1 MGQIKLKKLIAT
13 GSNKNTSEIV
23 FGKKLTI
30 IAGPSDTG
38 KSCIYKCI
46 DYILGAKNDDDHAPF
61 DESDG
66 YDTIQLILSS
76 SFGDISL
83 KRKQGTNITEVFC
96 ENQEIESGEYVL
108 NECKSNTKTINKL
121 MLKLLGLKENLQI
134 PKNADG
140 DPVAFTWRTL
150 KKTFLIDED
159 RADKPKSILLQ
170 QNGETTYLASLIY
183 FLTGDTLESYIRKD
197 ESEEIKKA
205 KRNAVIAYISSHK
218 NEMTKKKELMEAK
231 LKEKGI
237 DNESLE
243 SIIEQLNN
251 QILKINDEINA
262 LTSESASISANLLSL
277 QRKNQKN
284 EIVYS
289 KYGELK
295 EQYQK
300 EINRL
305 TFIVNN
311 EVSLSNQTTRK
322 CPFCDHKME
331 AKNTQSYIE
340 TARVELQNVI
350 NNLNELDETSSM
362 LKDTLDDDNDQIT
375 IYEETLEKNKKMI
388 SDVLV
393 PKRTELA
400 KILNG
405 YEEYVKI
412 KSAIDELEQSAASLE
427 SDLAKYKKGDETPS
441 LKFEAKKIL
450 YSIIGDFIKENSI
463 QMFTDVEYSNIKS
476 IDFTESKLDLIVN
489 TKKKIR
495 RGKGYKAFTNSML
508 ILLLRKYIEENAKNK
523 CGFYFLDSPLKGLS
537 VPENQ
542 DDDSENIR
550 KGFFKYLIDLKTND
564 QLIIIENTKYKE
576 LPQLELNDDVLI
588 YKFTQKENDGRYG
601 FLIDVRKA

>member
-1 MGQIKLKKLIAT
+1 M
-13 GSNKNTSEIV
+13 

-30 IAGPSDTG
+30 ITGPSDTG

-66 YDTIQLILSS
+66 YDTIQLIMST

-83 KRKQGTNITEVFC
+83 TRKQGTNITKVFC

-121 MLKLLGLKENLQI
+121 MLKLLGLKEDLQI
-134 PKNADG
+134 PKNVDG
-140 DPVAFTWRTL
+140 EPVAFTWRTL

-170 QNGETTYLASLIY
+170 QNGETAYLASLIY
-183 FLTGDTLESYIRKD
+183 FLTGDTLESYLRRD

-218 NEMTKKKELMEAK
+218 DEMTKKKEIMESK

-243 SIIEQLNN
+243 NIIEQLNN

-295 EQYQK
+295 DQYQK

-331 AKNTQSYIE
+331 PKNTQSYIE
-340 TARVELQNVI
+340 TARVELKNVI

-362 LKDTLDDDNDQIT
+362 LKDTLDDDKDQII
-375 IYEETLEKNKKMI
+375 IYEDTIEQNKKKI

-393 PKRTELA
+393 PKRAELA

-405 YEEYVKI
+405 YEEYIKI

-427 SDLAKYKKGDETPS
+427 SDLSKYQKGNEAPS

-463 QMFTDVEYSNIKS
+463 QMFTDVSYSNISS

-489 TKKKIR
+489 TKRKTR

-508 ILLLRKYIEENAKNK
+508 TLLLRKYIEEKAKNK
-523 CGFYFLDSPLKGLS
+523 FGFYFLDSPLKGLS